1 MEGASSRERG
11 APCVPRYALCRTD
24 GDRMSYILEI
34 SVVEFRRRVPGLPL
48 RAPPPYVHGCTN
60 YLNYVTGDTLI
71 IVHMYSDTRFKVQ
84 GSPTHQRHDGYLRMG
99 YMDGRRHSW
108 QTRTALHAALC
119 SLYSIDCVMYVW
131 MVYILVLYCDYCT
144 VEQCMRRADREAHDM
159 QINTVCRLL

>member
-1 MEGASSRERG
+1 
-11 APCVPRYALCRTD
+11 
-24 GDRMSYILEI
+24 MSYILEI

-48 RAPPPYVHGCTN
+48 RALATVQCPPPPSPYVHGCTN

-84 GSPTHQRHDGYLRMG
+84 GSPTHQRHDGYLRMDG
-99 YMDGRRHSW
+99 LLYMHGRRHSW